1 MIANSR
7 NIERTRVISPKSI
20 KGHIVINGKAYP
32 VDEVIEA
39 ALSES
44 YSELKHDGDNIIL
57 GGKRI
62 SPIYKS
68 EQEKAMAALCYGSL
82 IYCCPASKPCAERDH
97 ALEVLGISLEEYD
110 KLKERFHF
118 MMLDYA
124 HGLWRPE
131 SETRNVLPPAQAQR
145 QPSRTYMRG
154 SNNRYSSERDIYR
167 THDNSHMQH
176 LQEKSNTDNSWD
188 TMLDFPD
195 LFDDEGRPIDKQQ
208 WPTSSTT
215 SAHLQPISRPREVA
229 HSNSIP
235 RGLSSE
241 VGFCLNCGAPL
252 PKGATY
258 CKKCGHP
265 V

>member
-1 MIANSR
+1 MITNSR
-7 NIERTRVISPKSI
+7 KIDHSRVIPTKSI

-32 VDEVIEA
+32 VDEIIEA

-44 YSELKHDGDNIIL
+44 YSELKHDGDDIIL
-57 GGKRI
+57 GRKRI

-110 KLKERFHF
+110 KLKEHFHF

-124 HGLWRPE
+124 RGLWNPN
-131 SETRNVLPPAQAQR
+131 SEKITSSRAQLQR
-145 QPSRTYMRG
+145 MQSRTYMR
-154 SNNRYSSERDIYR
+154 SSIDGYNSHRDIHKNQDDVR
-167 THDNSHMQH
+167 SEHF
-176 LQEKSNTDNSWD
+176 QEKTSNENTWD
-188 TMLDFPD
+188 EMFDFPD
-195 LFDDEGRPIDKQQ
+195 LFDDEGRPIDRQQ
-208 WPTSSTT
+208 WPAHSTT
-215 SAHLQPISRPREVA
+215 SAHLQPITHPKKTA
-229 HSNSIP
+229 HTDSIP
-235 RGLSSE
+235 HGLSSE
-241 VGFCLNCGAPL
+241 VGFCLNCGAPI